1 MEGSLTD
8 LIRKR
13 ECVPAQQVDM
23 IIAQRGKAFHILWRD
38 LHASSSH
45 LLHRSIHVQRIPE
58 YHGIDDQPQGSQLL
72 FLPFTIALAHLSL
85 VSEIGGSCQAMAA
98 FAFV

>member
-1 MEGSLTD
+1 MEGSLTN

-13 ECVPAQQVDM
+13 ERVPAQQVDM
-23 IIAQRGKAFHILWRD
+23 IIAQWREAFHILWRN

-45 LLHRSIHVQRIPE
+45 LLHRSIHVQGIPE
-58 YHGIDDQPQGSQLL
+58 DHRIDDQPQGSQLL
-72 FLPFTIALAHLSL
+72 FLPLAIALAYLSL
-85 VSEIGGSCQAMAA
+85 VPEIGGSCQAMAT